1 MDKNIRTLLV
11 RNERIEVS
19 EAVYKAYYKERE
31 HEKYLD
37 KKKRDNEYSYEGMK
51 EKGIVFEYN
60 EGLIEMSPEE
70 KLLKDIEKERLREA
84 LSALNKDE
92 MFLIDL
98 YYFENKSEREIA
110 EIFSLSQKAVNKR
123 KKRILEKLKSIL

>member
-11 RNERIEVS
+11 RNERIEVN
-19 EAVYKAYYKERE
+19 EDVYRAYYKERE

-51 EKGIVFEYN
+51 EKGIIFEFN

-70 KLLKDIEKERLREA
+70 KLLKDKMCIRDSIYSYR
-84 LSALNKDE
+84 SA
-92 MFLIDL
+92 FGIICV
-98 YYFENKSEREIA
+98 R
-110 EIFSLSQKAVNKR
+110 
-123 KKRILEKLKSIL
+123 